1 MASYEFTSQGIIA
14 VTGTIINTAPANGTS
29 KIVSIRVS
37 NPLAYDLTLTKYNTR
52 TVTSIN
58 VYTLNLAAGDV
69 MTDNLVY
76 LLNANDYIE
85 LTSTVPGTTYL
96 IYGFIETL

>member
-14 VTGTIINTAPANGTS
+14 VTGTIIHTALTNGTS

-37 NPLAYDLTLTKYNTR
+37 NPLAYDLTLTKYNAR
-52 TVTSIN
+52 TATSIN
-58 VYTLNLAAGDV
+58 VYTLNLNAGDV

-76 LLNANDYIE
+76 LLNSNDYIE

-96 IYGFIETL
+96 IFGYDTVN

>member
-1 MASYEFTSQGIIA
+1 MASAEFTSQGTIA
-14 VTGTIINTAPANGTS
+14 VTGTIIHTAPTNGIS
-29 KIVSIRVS
+29 KSISIRVS
-37 NPLAYDLTLTKYNTR
+37 NPAAYDITLTKYDASTA
-52 TVTSIN
+52 TSIN

-85 LTSTVPGTTYL
+85 LTSTVPGTTYV
-96 IYGFIETL
+96 IFGYYTVN